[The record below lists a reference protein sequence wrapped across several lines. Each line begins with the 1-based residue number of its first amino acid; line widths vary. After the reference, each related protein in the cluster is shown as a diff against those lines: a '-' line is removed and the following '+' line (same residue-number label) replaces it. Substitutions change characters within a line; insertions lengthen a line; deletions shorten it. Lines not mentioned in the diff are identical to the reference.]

1 MSKKKSASKSES
13 KVAQPKVE
21 ELLSDSTE
29 EITLVGDNAVWKDG
43 EALQAPEDVSVHPDS
58 LVFGNVAPY
67 GPPPTIEDF
76 IEENGFPPEG
86 EVKPEPFLGAE
97 AASLSIEAM
106 KAGLGIDDDNPLRDD
121 CAKDMTV
128 YPGELDTVIPVAADG
143 LPGIAYGKHGFP
155 AFGIPNYPKGSII
168 LDNVDG
174 RPTTIRVKDGQ
185 EVSEIDYMTHMK
197 DCEILNIDGKTM
209 YKHPLLEEPI
219 ELGSE
224 GPMSRAMLN
233 KLAGSGGETT
243 TPYKLEIRQDEISE
257 ITYNNGTNFEN
268 PVRVPDEKKITVLGE
283 EKQRTWDDVRKE
295 EAAQPPEVTTHPP
308 LDIQVD
314 SLPETPVA
322 QETMKTIKESIA
334 EKRRMLPPPNALVVG
349 GKPIG
354 VAARTTKAI
363 GTKPIVNAG
372 GIVVHH
378 PNNGVAGNRGKNI
391 HNARPDKPIR
401 NV

>member
-1 MSKKKSASKSES
+1 MSKKKSVSKSDN
-13 KVAQPKVE
+13 KTKVE
-21 ELLSDSTE
+21 
-29 EITLVGDNAVWKDG
+29 
-43 EALQAPEDVSVHPDS
+43 QP
-58 LVFGNVAPY
+58 
-67 GPPPTIEDF
+67 IEDF

-106 KAGLGIDDDNPLRDD
+106 KAGLGIEEPTVEIAVTKEPDDAEPIYHVAE
-121 CAKDMTV
+121 AKEQCI
-128 YPGELDTVIPVAADG
+128 G
-143 LPGIAYGKHGFP
+143 YGKHGFP

-174 RPTTIRVKDGQ
+174 RPTRIRVKDGQ
-185 EVSEIDYMTHMK
+185 EISEIDYMTHMK
-197 DCEILNIDGKTM
+197 DCEILNVDGKTL

-219 ELGSE
+219 EIGDE
-224 GPMSRAMLN
+224 GPMSQASFN
-233 KLAGSGGETT
+233 KFVDGETT
-243 TPYKLEIRQDEISE
+243 TPYKLVIRNEEMI
-257 ITYNNGTNFEN
+257 GTT
-268 PVRVPDEKKITVLGE
+268 PAPPLVTTI
-283 EKQRTWDDVRKE
+283 
-295 EAAQPPEVTTHPP
+295 PPEQQAEFAGKLKPGWVD
-308 LDIQVD
+308 LDEFNKGLLEQNKVVDVQVD
-314 SLPETPVA
+314 ALPETPVA

-349 GKPIG
+349 GKPVG
-354 VAARTTKAI
+354 AAARTTKAV

-378 PNNGVAGNRGKNI
+378 PNNGVAGNRGRNI